1 MIIGDDPKFRQISN
15 QGICSLEI
23 RKPCSFDG
31 GVYTCRAKNAQG
43 EATVSCKLE
52 VKRTYLQT
60 NKGSFQW
67 IQSKSVEVTKSLLRE
82 LFDILG
88 NLLFF
93 FDEKN
98 PLSCALIMTLK
109 AAALKHLSLKTENR
123 RKQLAWLCTKVKKK
137 KKISIPLH
145 LKFTDYMLFCL
156 LCKNITL
163 WSIWGVNVLEL
174 FLGCSIPLFV
184 YGLNKTLYAN
194 YWAIE
199 AVGRFLLPCQAKLT
213 SRWF

>member
-1 MIIGDDPKFRQISN
+1 MSWEDFFLFRAGIGQQNREGIFKCLLSSSQPKIEWLKNQMIIGDDPKFRQISN

-67 IQSKSVEVTKSLLRE
+67 MQSKSVEDTKSLLRE

-93 FDEKN
+93 FFDEKN

-109 AAALKHLSLKTENR
+109 AVA
-123 RKQLAWLCTKVKKK
+123 
-137 KKISIPLH
+137 
-145 LKFTDYMLFCL
+145 
-156 LCKNITL
+156 
-163 WSIWGVNVLEL
+163 
-174 FLGCSIPLFV
+174 
-184 YGLNKTLYAN
+184 
-194 YWAIE
+194 
-199 AVGRFLLPCQAKLT
+199 
-213 SRWF
+213 